1 MSRKT
6 QAHRGSAVG
15 QLFDTAVALHREGQL
30 QRAEVLYRDVL
41 RQQADHAD
49 ALNMLGVIGCQTGNL
64 QAGMG
69 LIRRALAVQPRNP
82 DYHNNLGMA
91 ALELRD
97 HDAAVRAFEQAVK
110 ANPRFAEGW
119 FNLANAEL
127 ARAHPQAAEKAYRK
141 ALRVRPDYADA
152 LNNLANLLRQDGRA
166 VEAAQL
172 LRRLVRLQPRF
183 APAHLNLGLALAA
196 CGNFDEAVDSL
207 RSAAALDAALAA
219 EAWTHVGR
227 CERRRG
233 ALDASAAAYREALAA
248 GTPTAARWNALGA
261 VQFAAGDI
269 DEAARSF
276 EQALAIDADSADALD
291 NLGLVWAA
299 RGDRTRAASNFERAL
314 ACQPAHGAAWRDLAA
329 LEHEPAAA
337 RALAERLEAALAALP
352 DTAPARVPMG
362 FALGRLAD
370 LLGDYE
376 QAFAAFAAANAMRR
390 ANTPYDGAAQARFI
404 DSLMQVFDDA
414 FFASQTE
421 PASDSERPLFIVGL
435 PRSGTSLVEQILA
448 SHPQI
453 HGAGELTFFPERVA
467 RLPAMLGSKRPFP
480 QCVTSDCAALA
491 PLAADYLALLEARGG
506 NARRVTDKM
515 PYNFL
520 YLGLIAA
527 LFPRARVIHC
537 RRDAMATCFS
547 LFIHDLAG
555 SHPYAYALEDL
566 AGAYAGYER
575 LMAHWR
581 HCLPLAMLEI
591 DYEALVDDPDAGA
604 RALVEFSGLP
614 FDAACLDFHHNPR
627 AVTTASQWQV
637 RQPVYATAK
646 SHWMRYSA
654 QLEPLA
660 AALAAARAH

>member
-1 MSRKT
+1 MART
-6 QAHRGSAVG
+6 TPPRGGSAVG
-15 QLFDTAVALHREGQL
+15 QLFETAVALHREGQL

-41 RQQADHAD
+41 RQQPDHAD
-49 ALNMLGVIGCQTGNL
+49 ALNMLGVIGCQTGNV

-69 LIRRALAVQPRNP
+69 LIRRALAIEPRNP
-82 DYHNNLGMA
+82 DYQNNLGMA

-97 HDAAVRAFEQAVK
+97 GDTAVQAFEQAVA

-119 FNLANAEL
+119 FNLGNAEL
-127 ARAHPQAAEKAYRK
+127 ARARPQAAEKAYRK
-141 ALRVRPDYADA
+141 ALRARPDYADA

-166 VEAAQL
+166 AEAAQL
-172 LRRLVRLQPRF
+172 LRKLVRLQPRF
-183 APAHLNLGLALAA
+183 APAQLNLGLALAA
-196 CGNFDEAVDSL
+196 AGMLDEAVESL
-207 RSAAALDAALAA
+207 RRAAALDAGLAA

-233 ALDASAAAYREALAA
+233 ALEASAAAYREALAA

-269 DEAARSF
+269 DGAAQSF
-276 EQALAIDADSADALD
+276 EQALAHDAHSADALD
-291 NLGLVWAA
+291 NLGLVCAA
-299 RGDRTRAASNFERAL
+299 RGDRARAKANFERAL
-314 ACQPAHGAAWRDLAA
+314 ASDPGHGSAWRDLAA
-329 LEHEPAAA
+329 LEHTPEAA
-337 RALAERLEAALAALP
+337 RALADRLEAALAALP
-352 DTAPARVPMG
+352 DAAPARVPMG

-370 LLGDYE
+370 LLGDYDR
-376 QAFAAFAAANAMRR
+376 AFAAFAAANVTRR

-414 FFASQTE
+414 FFAGEKE
-421 PASDSERPLFIVGL
+421 PVSDSERPLFIVGM

-453 HGAGELTFFPERVA
+453 HGAGELTFFPEQVA
-467 RLPAMLGSKRPFP
+467 RLPALLGSKRPFP
-480 QCVTSDCAALA
+480 QCVTGQRAALA
-491 PLAADYLALLEARGG
+491 PLAADYLALLEARAAG
-506 NARRVTDKM
+506 ARRVTDKM

-520 YLGLIAA
+520 YLGLIAL

-547 LFIHDLAG
+547 LFTHDLAG

-581 HCLPLAMLEI
+581 RCLPLAVLDI
-591 DYEALVDDPDAGA
+591 DYEALVDDLDAGA
-604 RALVEFSGLP
+604 RALVAFAGLP
-614 FDAACLDFHHNPR
+614 FDATCLDFHRNPR

-637 RQPVYATAK
+637 RQPIYTTAK
-646 SHWMRYSA
+646 SRWTHYRSH
-654 QLEPLA
+654 LEPLA
-660 AALAAARAH
+660 AALAAARAR